1 MTSMSL
7 SFYNLILGLW
17 VGGITIVSLIVTPS
31 IFKTFSRE
39 KAGEVVGAI
48 FPGYFLFNFLITL
61 FALIFFIILFGRN
74 EESTT
79 VSKIILIGSVC
90 ISALHKFKLH
100 PTIKRIKE
108 EIKAIEL
115 NKTSVAKSD
124 LKKKF
129 GKMHFASFA
138 LNMILLCFGVAL
150 IFLAPTS

>member
-1 MTSMSL
+1 MISTGL
-7 SFYNLILGLW
+7 SFYNLILALW
-17 VGGITIVSLIVTPS
+17 VGGITIVSLVVTPS
-31 IFKTFSRE
+31 IFKAFSRE

-48 FPGYFLFNFLITL
+48 FPGYFLFNFLITS
-61 FALIFFIILFGRN
+61 FALVFFIILFGRI

-79 VSKIILIGSVC
+79 ISKIILIGSVC

-108 EIKAIEL
+108 EIKAIDS
-115 NKTSVAKSD
+115 NKTSVVKSE

-129 GKMHFASFA
+129 GKMHFTSFA
-138 LNMILLCFGVAL
+138 LNVILLCFGIAL

>member
-1 MTSMSL
+1 MMSISL
-7 SFYNLILGLW
+7 SFYNLILALW
-17 VGGITIVSLIVTPS
+17 VGGITIVSLVVTPS
-31 IFKTFSRE
+31 IFKAFSRE

-48 FPGYFLFNFLITL
+48 FPGYFLFNFLITSL
-61 FALIFFIILFGRN
+61 ALVFFIILFGRI

-79 VSKIILIGSVC
+79 ISKIILIGSVF

-108 EIKAIEL
+108 EIKTIDS
-115 NKTSVAKSD
+115 NKTSVVKSE

-138 LNMILLCFGVAL
+138 LNVILLCFGIAL